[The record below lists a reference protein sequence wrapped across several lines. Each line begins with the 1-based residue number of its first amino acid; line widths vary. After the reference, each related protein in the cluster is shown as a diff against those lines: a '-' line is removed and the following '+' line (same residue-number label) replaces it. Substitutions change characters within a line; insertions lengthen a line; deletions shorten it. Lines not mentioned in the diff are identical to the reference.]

1 MKSKNLFL
9 ILVFF
14 LPTVYAQAQ
23 VEGAYV
29 DMKTF
34 KAFGFGG
41 HLNFKFPITEAG
53 SLTTEA
59 GIYMFKFEDRNAA
72 VIPLLLG
79 YQHTLDGSGM
89 GFFIEPLAG
98 YTIGGTDW
106 DREDENGNT
115 IYTVVDDIATTQNQ
129 KVKGI
134 TAGLATG
141 YIFNG
146 RTPITIG
153 LRYDR
158 VFVAGDPAVNLF
170 GLRVTWPL
178 FGGRKEAY

>member
-1 MKSKNLFL
+1 MKAKNLFL
-9 ILVFF
+9 IGALLLTSFC
-14 LPTVYAQAQ
+14 ANAQ

-29 DMKTF
+29 HIRNF
-34 KAFGFGG
+34 QAFGYGG

-59 GIYMFKFEDRNAA
+59 GAYLFKSQDRNAI
-72 VIPLLLG
+72 VIPLLVG
-79 YQHTLDGSGM
+79 YQYSLDGSGT
-89 GFFIEPLAG
+89 GFFVEPLAG
-98 YTIGGTDW
+98 YSLGGTDW
-106 DREDENGNT
+106 DREDKDGNT
-115 IYTVVDDIATTQNQ
+115 IYEVVDNVAYTQNQ

-146 RTPITIG
+146 RTPLTLG

-158 VFVAGDPAVNLF
+158 VFVANDPSVNVF
-170 GLRVTWPL
+170 ALRLTWPL
-178 FGGRKEAY
+178 FGGRKEN